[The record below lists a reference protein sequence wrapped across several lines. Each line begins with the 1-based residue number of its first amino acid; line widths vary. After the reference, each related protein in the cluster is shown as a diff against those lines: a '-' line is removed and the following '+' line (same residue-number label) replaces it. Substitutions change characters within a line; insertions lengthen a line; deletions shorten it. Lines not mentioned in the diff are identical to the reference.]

1 MPPAQV
7 GPDALRA
14 LGAALG
20 SLRDCA
26 RSGAD
31 EVLDHLPEVGDRE
44 LQTVLDDHLDQ
55 VADLL
60 REVDASVA
68 DVAGRLRV
76 AAARTPTSGAS
87 TGREPINREPTASQ
101 PTTRGPSTTG
111 SAITGSAARG
121 SSAGAR
127 DPR

>member
-7 GPDALRA
+7 GPEALLA

-26 RSGAD
+26 RAGAD

-44 LQTVLDDHLDQ
+44 LQTVLDDYLDQ

-60 REVDASVA
+60 REVEASTA
-68 DVAGRLRV
+68 DVTGRLQV
-76 AAARTPTSGAS
+76 AAARRAA
-87 TGREPINREPTASQ
+87 TAR
-101 PTTRGPSTTG
+101 TT
-111 SAITGSAARG
+111 SAA
-121 SSAGAR
+121 SAGTTTP
-127 DPR
+127 DPCAPRGQR

>member
-7 GPDALRA
+7 APEALRA

-20 SLRDCA
+20 PLRDCA

-44 LQTVLDDHLDQ
+44 LQTVLDDYLDQ

-60 REVDASVA
+60 REVDACVA
-68 DVAGRLRV
+68 DVTGRLRV
-76 AAARTPTSGAS
+76 AAAHRSSRRAGTSPAPS
-87 TGREPINREPTASQ
+87 AEPSSPVEGRR
-101 PTTRGPSTTG
+101 
-111 SAITGSAARG
+111 
-121 SSAGAR
+121 
-127 DPR
+127 

>member
-7 GPDALRA
+7 GPEALER

-20 SLRDCA
+20 SLRECA

-44 LQTVLDDHLDQ
+44 LQTVLDDYLDQ

-60 REVDASVA
+60 REVEASA
-68 DVAGRLRV
+68 TDVTGRLRV
-76 AAARTPTSGAS
+76 AAARRA
-87 TGREPINREPTASQ
+87 
-101 PTTRGPSTTG
+101 
-111 SAITGSAARG
+111 
-121 SSAGAR
+121 SSAQVAEGGVAAL
-127 DPR
+127 DDAPRGGRR